1 MIPEA
6 DMMELILRE
15 RAAVVAYLN
24 AIIRDVHEAEDAY
37 QEISLTAIKK
47 REDIRD
53 GEHLKNW
60 LRQAARFRGLMILR
74 TRRRSKL
81 VFDSDVLDGLQ
92 ECSDGCTEDRM
103 HDMRSNLRKC
113 VGELSPDAR
122 EIVRLRYVENVR
134 GAALAEVIG
143 KPVNTVM
150 VALSRINRRLAKCV
164 RIKLALEAAT

>member
-1 MIPEA
+1 
-6 DMMELILRE
+6 
-15 RAAVVAYLN
+15 
-24 AIIRDVHEAEDAY
+24 
-37 QEISLTAIKK
+37 
-47 REDIRD
+47 
-53 GEHLKNW
+53 
-60 LRQAARFRGLMILR
+60 
-74 TRRRSKL
+74 
-81 VFDSDVLDGLQ
+81 
-92 ECSDGCTEDRM
+92 M

-164 RIKLALEAAT
+164 RIKLALEAAS